1 MTPIN
6 KNPRQKQA
14 LIKVTGRVQGVFY
27 RAHAEEKARQL
38 KLTGYAKNLPD
49 GSVEILIQG
58 SEEEIK
64 KFINWCQDGSPS
76 ATVDRV
82 KVQWGEVGSPCTD
95 FRIF

>member
-1 MTPIN
+1 M

-27 RAHAEEKARQL
+27 RAHAEEEANRL
-38 KLTGYAKNLPD
+38 GLTGHARNMAD

-58 SEEEIK
+58 SEEKIK

-76 ATVDRV
+76 ATVDMV
-82 KVQWGEVGSPCTD
+82 KVEWGEIAKKSEN

>member
-1 MTPIN
+1 M

-27 RAHAEEKARQL
+27 RAHAEEKANKL
-38 KLTGYAKNLPD
+38 GLTGHARNMSD

-58 SEEEIK
+58 SEEKIK
-64 KFINWCQDGSPS
+64 EFINWCQDGSPS
-76 ATVDRV
+76 ATVDMV
-82 KVQWGEVGSPCTD
+82 KVEWGEATNQFEN

>member
-1 MTPIN
+1 M

-27 RAHAEEKARQL
+27 RAHAQEKANKL
-38 KLTGYAKNLPD
+38 GLTGHARNMSD

-64 KFINWCQDGSPS
+64 KFIDWCQDGSPS
-76 ATVDRV
+76 ATVDMV

-95 FRIF
+95 FKIF